1 MGRATAARLASTG
14 ARVFGVD
21 LHDSE
26 IVADLS
32 TEAGRSSAI
41 EAVSDLSGGVIDG
54 LVTWAGVAGLTN
66 VPGGLLAS
74 VNYFG
79 SVALLNGLR
88 PLLAAGDDPAAVVV
102 SSNSTTAQ
110 PGIPMQLVE
119 QCLAGDEEAARLTA
133 DEVGA
138 LAAYP
143 ATKLAIAWWARR
155 HATSGEWAGAGIGL
169 NVIVP
174 GAVETPMLE
183 STRQD
188 PTIGR
193 FIDSFPI
200 PVGRPGRPE
209 ELAEIVCFLLGPGS
223 RFCCGSVVF
232 CDGGTDALLHPEG
245 SPIPP

>member
-1 MGRATAARLASTG
+1 MGRATATRLVSDG
-14 ARVFGVD
+14 ARVIGVD
-21 LHDSE
+21 VHDADV
-26 IVADLS
+26 VADLS
-32 TEAGRSSAI
+32 TELGRSR
-41 EAVSDLSGGVIDG
+41 AVEKVRERARGAIDG
-54 LVTWAGVAGLTN
+54 IVTWAGVAGLSDLSGSL
-66 VPGGLLAS
+66 VVS

-79 SVALLNGLR
+79 SVVLLDALR
-88 PLLAAGDDPAAVVV
+88 PLLAAGVEPAAVVV

-119 QCLAGDEEAARLTA
+119 QCLSGDEATARKTG

-143 ATKLAIAWWARR
+143 AAKIAVAWWARR
-155 HATSGEWAGAGIGL
+155 NAPTEPWAGSGIGL

-183 STRQD
+183 ATRRD

-209 ELAEIVCFLLGPGS
+209 ELAEVVSFLLGPAS
-223 RFCCGSVVF
+223 RFCCGSVIF
-232 CDGGTDALLHPEG
+232 CDGGTDALLNPQG
-245 SPIPP
+245 SPTPP